1 MKLMYGTAGVLLLL
15 FGADLPLPE
24 QGVVMAVLFLGA
36 CLCLGALALMVH
48 PLLERLAVQHDI
60 VHYVKQHELHE
71 INNQRLQIT
80 LDKDNVE
87 ET

>member
-1 MKLMYGTAGVLLLL
+1 MKFLYGTAGVLLLL
-15 FGADLPLPE
+15 FGSDLPLPE

-36 CLCLGALALMVH
+36 CLCLGALALMAH
-48 PLLERLAVQHDI
+48 PLLERLVDQHNL
-60 VHYVKQHELHE
+60 VHYVKQHELRE

-87 ET
+87 DT